1 VDTQPQLVSLR
12 IATDVLLTSERVG
25 NPTFRLSCRNRAA
38 GGVEPTLWYRN
49 GLTLSSTA
57 PFCVETHTEQ
67 LPSISSTAHTRM
79 CACRLHTVSVEG
91 IPMER
96 KERRNIRQ
104 RAAVLQSVVSSV
116 VENPSVTLSVEI
128 LQTWLNVPRDAASR
142 MLSKLVSS
150 GLVREMK
157 RGVFVRGTLQPSW
170 R

>member
-1 VDTQPQLVSLR
+1 
-12 IATDVLLTSERVG
+12 
-25 NPTFRLSCRNRAA
+25 
-38 GGVEPTLWYRN
+38 
-49 GLTLSSTA
+49 
-57 PFCVETHTEQ
+57 
-67 LPSISSTAHTRM
+67 
-79 CACRLHTVSVEG
+79 
-91 IPMER
+91 MER

-116 VENPSVTLSVEI
+116 VENPSVTLSVET
-128 LQTWLNVPRDAASR
+128 LQTWLNVPQDAASR